1 MKYWFFDGNDVI
13 GPFSP
18 QELVAHKAFNAVS
31 LICPESFS
39 DDGDHWQPAV
49 TFDDLKPLLAK
60 QQPEPEDNEA
70 TFEQEMD
77 TLLKERSPLSFD
89 ETPTDGPALQIPK
102 KPSKPGPIEE
112 YFNNIKKEDLGDIL
126 GIPDPNDNSDMDLA
140 HALETQLA
148 KTSSTKRELQ
158 NTWTE
163 PPAEPT
169 PLEATHHVASVT
181 EVFEIPTSAALP
193 QPVQAQTMPTVP
205 SPYMPQ
211 VATPVA
217 VTTEQLQGL
226 RPLQE
231 NLSPVPTSTVT
242 PITEDATPKSSLPAA
257 QTPAQLAPEPQD
269 EPVQIIPD
277 PALLRAEQVEVN
289 SVRPHLKQTQEM
301 KDFLKQT
308 QNDHLQQIKAQ
319 TSEAHRPWG
328 VFLCIA
334 ILGAL
339 LFAVQFTTTRHSK
352 QTAPT
357 STSMPTAQEIL
368 SERTTPVAAPTQE
381 PAAPMT
387 EEQKALQ
394 IVQHYQLPQNKG
406 KLADYLNRIYRAQ
419 LAQGYSAKWETEPLY
434 KNTYIVKYR
443 LTKTR
448 KEPIIYVFQA
458 DVAANKLTGALNNIS
473 LDLVG
478 KI

>member
-18 QELVAHKAFNAVS
+18 QDLVAHKAFNAVS

-70 TFEQEMD
+70 TLEQEMD

-89 ETPTDGPALQIPK
+89 ETPTDGPELQIPK

-148 KTSSTKRELQ
+148 KTSSTKRDLQ

-163 PPAEPT
+163 PPADPT

-181 EVFEIPTSAALP
+181 EVFATPTSTALP
-193 QPVQAQTMPTVP
+193 QPMQAQTMPTVP

-211 VATPVA
+211 VATPA
-217 VTTEQLQGL
+217 AITTDQLQGL

-231 NLSPVPTSTVT
+231 NLSSTSTIAPT
-242 PITEDATPKSSLPAA
+242 TQDTASNSSLPPT
-257 QTPAQLAPEPQD
+257 QTPAQLAPQPQA

-289 SVRPHLKQTQEM
+289 SVRPRLKQTQEM

-308 QNDHLQQIKAQ
+308 QNDHLQQMKAQ
-319 TSEAHRPWG
+319 TSEAHRSWG

-339 LFAVQFTTTRHSK
+339 LFAVQFATTRHSK

-357 STSMPTAQEIL
+357 SASIPTTQEIL
-368 SERTTPVAAPTQE
+368 AEGTTPVVAPA
-381 PAAPMT
+381 PDAAPMT

-406 KLADYLNRIYRAQ
+406 TLADYLNRIYRAQ

-458 DVAANKLTGALNNIS
+458 NVATNKLTGALNNIS